1 MLADII
7 QERDVDIH
15 HLLTASL
22 LGSAA
27 ELGLLNQV
35 TVTLIVRSTGKHV
48 AEFLKLK
55 TEEADCE
62 GKDALQC
69 VKMIMDAL
77 DVAKEYEVTNGD
89 GGINVAVPTNLCKY
103 CPKGVAGAEFLGTA
117 CPLPG
122 LIESVTKE
130 LVSPEWSLVQLEDKK
145 HFIKENEFCRFAYS
159 KKASGDSN

>member
-7 QERDVDIH
+7 QERDIDIH

-48 AEFLKLK
+48 AEFLRAKNGEDYRK
-55 TEEADCE
+55 GDPVES
-62 GKDALQC
+62 
-69 VKMIMDAL
+69 VKKIMSAL
-77 DVAKEYEVTNGD
+77 DVAKEYEVTNGAD
-89 GGINVAVPTNLCKY
+89 GISVAVPTNLCKY

-145 HFIKENEFCRFAYS
+145 HFIKENEFCRFAYG